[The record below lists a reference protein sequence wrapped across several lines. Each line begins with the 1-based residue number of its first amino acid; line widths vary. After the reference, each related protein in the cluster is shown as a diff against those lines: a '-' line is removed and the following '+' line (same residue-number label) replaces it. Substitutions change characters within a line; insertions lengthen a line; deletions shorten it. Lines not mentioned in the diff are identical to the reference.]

1 MKWAEIYMLIVLAK
15 IGKSSSPCSIVND
28 CLLWQI
34 AHMYVC
40 MYVCLSVC
48 MYVCM
53 CIYIY
58 ICWCSNWT
66 WWFSIALLNYWR
78 VKLNFP
84 CSNGSFFP
92 SWVLLIW
99 NARIIQWFQNEHNI
113 VSQCSPYIYIYPF
126 CARFIE
132 CPAWLQMSQ
141 PSTQNKGKQKTTPWK
156 VNVIFI
162 SQTVATWGSFIHI
175 FDGGQIMITNQKCWA
190 TGIVTSNCNPSQS
203 SRCTIIHSN

>member
-48 MYVCM
+48 MYV
-53 CIYIY
+53 YIY

-113 VSQCSPYIYIYPF
+113 VSQCSPYIYIPF
-126 CARFIE
+126 VHVSLSVQLGCKCLNHPPKIKE
-132 CPAWLQMSQ
+132 SKKQHPGKLMSFSYHKPWQ
-141 PSTQNKGKQKTTPWK
+141 LGAVSSTSLMEGKLW
-156 VNVIFI
+156 
-162 SQTVATWGSFIHI
+162 SQTRNVGPQA
-175 FDGGQIMITNQKCWA
+175 
-190 TGIVTSNCNPSQS
+190 
-203 SRCTIIHSN
+203 